1 MERCVFGRLFI
12 GWNCYVGGTMDI
24 QSEFD
29 FIKAA
34 EKDIAMLTATRIQV
48 LRAANG
54 LELSVDMSAV
64 EKESRDYYEK
74 ASGTAAMRP
83 IWFLTLSCLSGPEV
97 SVFIG

>member
-1 MERCVFGRLFI
+1 
-12 GWNCYVGGTMDI
+12 MDI

-54 LELSVDMSAV
+54 LDLSVDMSAV
-64 EKESRDYYEK
+64 EKNPGITMK
-74 ASGTAAMRP
+74 KPSGTAAMRP
-83 IWFLTLSCLSGPEV
+83 IWF
-97 SVFIG
+97 

>member
-1 MERCVFGRLFI
+1 
-12 GWNCYVGGTMDI
+12 MDI

-54 LELSVDMSAV
+54 LDPGITM
-64 EKESRDYYEK
+64 KK
-74 ASGTAAMRP
+74 PSGTAAMRP
-83 IWFLTLSCLSGPEV
+83 IWFLTLSCLSGPEA